1 MTNSF
6 NCLRCGYSWIAI
18 KQKPKVCPR
27 CKSYYYDQE
36 KRENRTGDE
45 QMLVKGKPCPKCG
58 KKTLSH
64 PDNYYWSNWKDTN
77 RAYCRSCG
85 TRFKKKEREQSDN
98 TAH

>member
-1 MTNSF
+1 MQMTNSF

-45 QMLVKGKPCPKCG
+45 
-58 KKTLSH
+58 
-64 PDNYYWSNWKDTN
+64 
-77 RAYCRSCG
+77 
-85 TRFKKKEREQSDN
+85 
-98 TAH
+98 